1 MTIKSNNIFSSK
13 GLKIPGLLI
22 LEPNIIGDSRG
33 FFFESWNKQEWLKIL
48 RSDSQDEV
56 DFVQDNHSKSSQGVL
71 RGLHYQK
78 SPYTQGKLVRCT
90 SGEIYDIAVDLR
102 KDSSTFC
109 EWAGIYLS
117 SENKKQFWIPEGFAH
132 GFLTISENAEVLYK
146 TTNYWNKDCERSL
159 LWNDES
165 INIKWPNNKIKCEIK
180 LSDKDKRAKSLT
192 EINPEDL
199 F

>member
-1 MTIKSNNIFSSK
+1 MTIKFHNIFSNK
-13 GLKIPGLLI
+13 GLKISGLLI
-22 LEPNIIGDSRG
+22 LEPNIFGDSRG

-78 SPYTQGKLVRCT
+78 SPYQQGKLVRC
-90 SGEIYDIAVDLR
+90 
-102 KDSSTFC
+102 
-109 EWAGIYLS
+109 
-117 SENKKQFWIPEGFAH
+117 
-132 GFLTISENAEVLYK
+132 LTISENAEVLYK

-159 LWNDES
+159 FWNDET
-165 INIKWPNNKIKCEIK
+165 INIKWPKNKIKCEIK
-180 LSDKDKRAKSLT
+180 LSEKDKKAKPLK
-192 EINPEDL
+192 EINPKDL